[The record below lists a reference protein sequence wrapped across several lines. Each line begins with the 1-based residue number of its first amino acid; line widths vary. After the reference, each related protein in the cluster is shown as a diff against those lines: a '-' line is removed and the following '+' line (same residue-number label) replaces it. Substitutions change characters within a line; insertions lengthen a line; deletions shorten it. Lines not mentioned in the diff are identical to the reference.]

1 MIDWQIEETLTMF
14 PRRLLS
20 VVLTFRGKNSTNGI
34 HRFSYLWKQ
43 FFEFDSFIWTIYLNH
58 YFESFIWIIYLSYL
72 FYSFIWIKPL
82 PFLAHTKTQEIPLF
96 YFLQTEVACLG
107 EKSER
112 EWPTTRLIWPLVLS
126 IWTCAPC
133 TRPTLAL
140 VDTVLT

>member
-82 PFLAHTKTQEIPLF
+82 PFLAQTKTKKFLYSTFCKQKWHVWGKNLKGSDRQHGWFDPL
-96 YFLQTEVACLG
+96 YCPYGRVRHVLA
-107 EKSER
+107 R
-112 EWPTTRLIWPLVLS
+112 PLP
-126 IWTCAPC
+126 W
-133 TRPTLAL
+133 
-140 VDTVLT
+140 LTQF